1 MKLDSTLQ
9 QKQNW
14 GSALFRTAIILVNDY
29 YARTICCLFYSV
41 GEIGWSLIQ
50 FTVANLY
57 IVKLVRTFSRKCVSC
72 RGTYTALPGISSP
85 SLLLHLLKGSE
96 DKGHCRT
103 WEGMG
108 VGAGTEH
115 SFQHLCSK
123 KGPLLATAAPIPYP
137 RTFSALSL
145 WRDFLFF
152 SFFFFWERVLLH
164 SRGWPWDTEIS
175 CLPSAR
181 VKCLCLHLWHYQ
193 GFLNWQH
200 G

>member
-1 MKLDSTLQ
+1 MK
-9 QKQNW
+9 
-14 GSALFRTAIILVNDY
+14 DY
-29 YARTICCLFYSV
+29 YARTICCLFYNV

-57 IVKLVRTFSRKCVSC
+57 IIKLVRTFSRKWCLSEAPTLHC
-72 RGTYTALPGISSP
+72 PRISSP
-85 SLLLHLLKGSE
+85 SLLLHLAKGVRGQRALQ
-96 DKGHCRT
+96 DLR
-103 WEGMG
+103 EGMG

-123 KGPLLATAAPIPYP
+123 KGPLLATAANTPYP

-152 SFFFFWERVLLH
+152 FFFFWERVLLH
-164 SRGWPWDTEIS
+164 SRGWPWVTEIS
-175 CLPSAR
+175 CLPSTR
-181 VKCLCLHLWHYQ
+181 IKCLHLHLWHYQ

>member
-1 MKLDSTLQ
+1 M
-9 QKQNW
+9 
-14 GSALFRTAIILVNDY
+14 NDY
-29 YARTICCLFYSV
+29 YARTICCLFYNV

-57 IVKLVRTFSRKCVSC
+57 IIKLVRTFSRKWCLSEAPTLHC
-72 RGTYTALPGISSP
+72 PRISSP
-85 SLLLHLLKGSE
+85 SLLLHLAKGVRGQRALQ
-96 DKGHCRT
+96 DLR
-103 WEGMG
+103 EGMG

-152 SFFFFWERVLLH
+152 SFFERGSYYVVEAGPESQRSPVSLVLGLNAYTYTSGIIRDFWIG
-164 SRGWPWDTEIS
+164 SM
-175 CLPSAR
+175 
-181 VKCLCLHLWHYQ
+181 VKKYSSSILQ
-193 GFLNWQH
+193 GGGCH
-200 G
+200 GMMNKMS

>member
-1 MKLDSTLQ
+1 M
-9 QKQNW
+9 N
-14 GSALFRTAIILVNDY
+14 

-57 IVKLVRTFSRKCVSC
+57 IVKLVRTFSRKWSVFQRHLHCTAWDQQPFITAALAKGV
-72 RGTYTALPGISSP
+72 RGQRALQD
-85 SLLLHLLKGSE
+85 L
-96 DKGHCRT
+96 R
-103 WEGMG
+103 EGMG

-145 WRDFLFF
+145 WRDF
-152 SFFFFWERVLLH
+152 FFFF
-164 SRGWPWDTEIS
+164 
-175 CLPSAR
+175 
-181 VKCLCLHLWHYQ
+181 
-193 GFLNWQH
+193 FLRE
-200 G
+200 GLTT